1 MMDSSS
7 APGVAAHPWR
17 AYQSAFGSLCF
28 PFQPLPGIPIFE
40 YKFWR
45 EIWTHLSGERQ
56 TRRHHAVWNSI
67 FFQNSFKRKFEI
79 EVAHWLTADTESN
92 VLIPFINFSFRNSKL
107 LGDNP
112 SGKKS
117 PTSPVIFTNW
127 RLRREDDT
135 SFQSLEC
142 VNKMWTFLFGKS
154 RGETSPGGGNFSLFF
169 NKKKRKWPSRHT
181 KSPALIEWIF
191 VKKLKETAAVPAGG
205 ENESPR
211 FPLFSGK
218 ISMKM
223 EIGRSK
229 VPLVAIFIE
238 LKFV

>member
-1 MMDSSS
+1 MNSPVRWTSNTSTSRGVKFNFFSKFVQKKIRNWSRTLTDCRHGIKCADSVHQLFISKFQTV
-7 APGVAAHPWR
+7 GW
-17 AYQSAFGSLCF
+17 QSEWKKITDLSL
-28 PFQPLPGIPIFE
+28 
-40 YKFWR
+40 
-45 EIWTHLSGERQ
+45 
-56 TRRHHAVWNSI
+56 
-67 FFQNSFKRKFEI
+67 
-79 EVAHWLTADTESN
+79 
-92 VLIPFINFSFRNSKL
+92 
-107 LGDNP
+107 
-112 SGKKS
+112 
-117 PTSPVIFTNW
+117 VIFTNW

-229 VPLVAIFIE
+229 VPLVAIFSE